1 MLTHLPEAPTFTSG
15 FAGAWAR
22 VAASG
27 KVLIYKAD
35 SGLVWWARWPESLR
49 SYWPEEMQAC
59 GLWQGGDRQE
69 ETRKERGL
77 WGGGSPQLCLLV
89 VSPHSPFFSL
99 FLSSTLFLS
108 RSLWRS
114 PDENSTNQL
123 RINRDSDNTTSNSPF
138 TATGATRGP
147 TQHYSTHITMHVYA
161 TISIWLRYEVD
172 IHFFIET
179 QRSSE
184 LSFGIAQEVAA
195 YGACKRKIL
204 TLETGLSWV

>member
-35 SGLVWWARWPESLR
+35 SGLVWRARWPIGLR
-49 SYWPEEMQAC
+49 CFWPEEMRAC
-59 GLWQGGDRQE
+59 GSW
-69 ETRKERGL
+69 
-77 WGGGSPQLCLLV
+77 WGGGEVQAETWEAKQRGFYKLPFSPPL
-89 VSPHSPFFSL
+89 SFS
-99 FLSSTLFLS
+99 SHNLS
-108 RSLWRS
+108 RFLWRS

-147 TQHYSTHITMHVYA
+147 TQHHSST
-161 TISIWLRYEVD
+161 
-172 IHFFIET
+172 
-179 QRSSE
+179 E
-184 LSFGIAQEVAA
+184 LIVLCVRTRVCMCAFEKLS
-195 YGACKRKIL
+195 L
-204 TLETGLSWV
+204 HLSWRMLEWNCCLEYFQHQFSPTLFVSLKVVAM

>member
-35 SGLVWWARWPESLR
+35 SGLVWWARWPEGLR
-49 SYWPEEMQAC
+49 SYWPEEMLAC
-59 GLWQGGDRQE
+59 GPWRGVTDGRKPGRQ
-69 ETRKERGL
+69 RGA
-77 WGGGSPQLCLLV
+77 SPQLCFLV
-89 VSPHSPFFSL
+89 VSPILLFFLSFSP

-108 RSLWRS
+108 CSLWRS

-147 TQHYSTHITMHVYA
+147 TQHYSTQHTGTEQITMHVYA
-161 TISIWLRYEVD
+161 TISIRHSYKVD
-172 IHFFIET
+172 IHLLI
-179 QRSSE
+179 
-184 LSFGIAQEVAA
+184 
-195 YGACKRKIL
+195 
-204 TLETGLSWV
+204 